1 MSPTPR
7 PQPSDEHVRPAHP
20 WWRRWLRAYRVWRGG
35 VPNKTHAVHFVQR
48 GGQAC
53 KRVRFASQ
61 AEAQAVVQALRELSI
76 GSCATGS
83 CVPALIDHS
92 EDTVWVAFVPEDDC
106 AQTRH
111 IDFDQAVLG
120 FFERLYATTPRQTQ
134 DPAPTLDALEKD
146 LRRLVEAKQLRLEE
160 SAALQSL
167 AEQLRP
173 ERLYC
178 GIDYVDAIRG
188 NFVLSQGQAI
198 GIDIEALVLDKA
210 LGTGLAKAQLRWL
223 NAPLSGLLSTSGLAQ
238 QYPFVRLCFIARYC
252 REKLDQRK
260 PGHLRIQA
268 LRDLLAGADE
278 VGNNQD

>member
-35 VPNKTHAVHFVQR
+35 VPSKTHAVHFVQR

-61 AEAQAVVQALRELSI
+61 DEAQAVVQALRELSNV
-76 GSCATGS
+76 SSASSS
-83 CVPALIDHS
+83 CVPALIDHN
-92 EDTVWVAFVPEDDC
+92 EDTVWVAFVTEDDR
-106 AQTRH
+106 AQTKD

-120 FFERLYATTPRQTQ
+120 FFARLYATTPRQAQ
-134 DPAPTLDALEKD
+134 DPAPMLDALEKD
-146 LRRLVEAKQLRLEE
+146 LRRLVEAKQLSIKE
-160 SAALQSL
+160 SAALQAL

-198 GIDIEALVLDKA
+198 GIDIEAFALNEA

-223 NAPLSGLLSTSGLAQ
+223 NAPLCELLSTSDLAQ

-268 LRDLLAGADE
+268 LRDLLVGAD
-278 VGNNQD
+278 